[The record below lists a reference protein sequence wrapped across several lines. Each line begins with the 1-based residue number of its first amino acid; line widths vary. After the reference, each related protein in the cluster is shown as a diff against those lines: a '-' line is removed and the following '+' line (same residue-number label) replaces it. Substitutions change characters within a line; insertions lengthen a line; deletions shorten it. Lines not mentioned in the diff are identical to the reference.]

1 MIIGFIGTGR
11 SSFIKIF
18 LSDQEKKKILITDEL
33 EKAEF
38 LIDGYSRW
46 DAMKINKKVVR
57 KKSL

>member
-1 MIIGFIGTGR
+1 MDLLVHGDLHL
-11 SSFIKIF
+11 SKSF

-46 DAMKINKKVVR
+46 DAMKINKK
-57 KKSL
+57 SC